1 MSIHAPKAPPLSKP
15 DGAPQGLPASLP
27 KNWWARRVRV
37 SALQRKVAYLALKA
51 QWKWNEVENICQ
63 RLSEE
68 WQQPPLIALLLPSTA
83 GGSAWQALE
92 SLSEKVV
99 IEGFAETTYCGADVC
114 LWVLRWAC
122 ENTRTDPPAITLEIF
137 ASYVTAAM
145 AKFHPRDSGP
155 FLWPLHDKD
164 IASAIAMCEYV
175 GGDAPWWR
183 KVLWGLRIVQP
194 PGGTVLE
201 ECILDHYGREVGYVF
216 AWANLFTRSLWVLT
230 ILCLFFYICGA
241 RAQLG
246 GFQGVLWYVMQFCIL
261 CWAICL
267 NALAGSRKSV
277 LRSGGGGGFTN
288 FRAQNNRTNE
298 VRTNE
303 SSLPPGSG
311 RRSRSERQAQE
322 DKPTM
327 QGAKTTALDALQ
339 RESWVTT
346 GERPVVTA
354 NTHTWQDRR
363 SSAKDALCPSRLMEG
378 VEEVPQNR
386 RREAAEKLQR
396 ALLKAKFLGWETKQ
410 LKVRRL
416 NPDYSECRRPKVW
429 AIFAF
434 LVTVAAM
441 VLFLLAAVLILFFF
455 LNLKSHLIYVWGDC
469 LRQGCNNPVQVHGM
483 KGFFADISADIGLAL
498 VFVVL
503 LGEVCKVLALHL
515 AKLWNFKYMRQRQ
528 YLQAMLSLGI
538 EVLAKVGVFSL
549 IAFVFLPGWTSDSGK
564 DVLPDVREV
573 CSGYVDYQICNWMS
587 NCSEDDPFCCAGS
600 LLCAK
605 DLLRFEQRRDL
616 FYLWLFGPFIVCP
629 FVDMIPAVLAPLIA
643 KRLSRWAE
651 YEGTQASKQGL
662 CGACFRCFSWFC
674 CCCCGKPLSR
684 LLGLIFVLDAEV
696 TGLRYLCRGQ
706 TFGTTELDMSDV
718 EDNDCCERCI
728 DGPFEQ
734 VVLRE
739 FDALDELKDLKLNF
753 LFVVLFAPVLPWA
766 IIPTLLARVM
776 EVRLKI
782 TKLFLVRRRS
792 FPRDAHLIHST
803 QETFTAIVTAFTVFW
818 YLGLSLVTFNN
829 QLHTWNLPELL
840 LTWLGSGL
848 LGLMLV
854 SLVVR
859 LLRRR
864 LE

>member
-1 MSIHAPKAPPLSKP
+1 MRRLRQEGDELEAVNGEPVDGFQDKAVEMIQKSGDEVKLQLSRPRKGFIKVVFP
-15 DGAPQGLPASLP
+15 DGKHITSPRAAVLQRLAEKVGYNSGCTCKDGRDEKCWYKDVATGEVYVLPLNVPGLVPSVWRKSGEDGARHGLDRTGGRGSLMVPFLSRPGEADYECWIPLRLEYAPEEFRKAIEEDGGAQPSGLPASLP

-51 QWKWNEVENICQ
+51 QWKWNEAAVPDF
-63 RLSEE
+63 LK
-68 WQQPPLIALLLPSTA
+68 LPVA
-83 GGSAWQALE
+83 
-92 SLSEKVV
+92 LSEKVV
-99 IEGFAETTYCGADVC
+99 MLGFAETTYCGADVC

-396 ALLKAKFLGWETKQ
+396 ALLKAKFLGCLDKDTCSTKGLVTQSIRGWETKQ

-416 NPDYSECRRPKVW
+416 NPDYSECRRPK
-429 AIFAF
+429 
-434 LVTVAAM
+434 
-441 VLFLLAAVLILFFF
+441 
-455 LNLKSHLIYVWGDC
+455 
-469 LRQGCNNPVQVHGM
+469 
-483 KGFFADISADIGLAL
+483 
-498 VFVVL
+498 
-503 LGEVCKVLALHL
+503 E
-515 AKLWNFKYMRQRQ
+515 
-528 YLQAMLSLGI
+528 
-538 EVLAKVGVFSL
+538 
-549 IAFVFLPGWTSDSGK
+549 
-564 DVLPDVREV
+564 
-573 CSGYVDYQICNWMS
+573 
-587 NCSEDDPFCCAGS
+587 
-600 LLCAK
+600 
-605 DLLRFEQRRDL
+605 
-616 FYLWLFGPFIVCP
+616 
-629 FVDMIPAVLAPLIA
+629 
-643 KRLSRWAE
+643 
-651 YEGTQASKQGL
+651 
-662 CGACFRCFSWFC
+662 
-674 CCCCGKPLSR
+674 
-684 LLGLIFVLDAEV
+684 
-696 TGLRYLCRGQ
+696 
-706 TFGTTELDMSDV
+706 
-718 EDNDCCERCI
+718 
-728 DGPFEQ
+728 
-734 VVLRE
+734 
-739 FDALDELKDLKLNF
+739 
-753 LFVVLFAPVLPWA
+753 PW
-766 IIPTLLARVM
+766 R
-776 EVRLKI
+776 
-782 TKLFLVRRRS
+782 
-792 FPRDAHLIHST
+792 H
-803 QETFTAIVTAFTVFW
+803 
-818 YLGLSLVTFNN
+818 
-829 QLHTWNLPELL
+829 
-840 LTWLGSGL
+840 
-848 LGLMLV
+848 
-854 SLVVR
+854 
-859 LLRRR
+859 
-864 LE
+864 

>member
-1 MSIHAPKAPPLSKP
+1 
-15 DGAPQGLPASLP
+15 
-27 KNWWARRVRV
+27 
-37 SALQRKVAYLALKA
+37 LALKA
-51 QWKWNEVENICQ
+51 KWKWNEVESICQ
-63 RLSEE
+63 RLTEE
-68 WQQPPLIALLLPSTA
+68 WQRPPLIALLLPA
-83 GGSAWQALE
+83 AACESAWPALE
-92 SLSEKVV
+92 GLSDKVV
-99 IEGFAETTYCGADVC
+99 IEGFAETIYCGEDVC
-114 LWVLRWAC
+114 LWVLRWAA
-122 ENTRTDPPAITLEIF
+122 ENMKTDPPAITLELF

-164 IASAIAMCEYV
+164 IASAIAMCEYAGV
-175 GGDAPWWR
+175 DAPWWR
-183 KVLWGLRIVQP
+183 KVLWALRIVQP

-230 ILCLFFYICGA
+230 SLCLIFYICGA

-246 GFQGVLWYVMQFCIL
+246 GYEGVLWYAMQFCIL

-298 VRTNE
+298 VANNRNNAAVENGRPQRNNE
-303 SSLPPGSG
+303 IK
-311 RRSRSERQAQE
+311 E
-322 DKPTM
+322 KPAI
-327 QGAKTTALDALQ
+327 QGAKTTALDSLQ
-339 RESWVTT
+339 REK
-346 GERPVVTA
+346 VVADPEQPPLRLAAST
-354 NTHTWQDRR
+354 THTWQDRR
-363 SSAKDALCPSRLMEG
+363 ESCKDSFCPSRLLEG
-378 VEEVPQNR
+378 VQEVPEER
-386 RREAAEKLQR
+386 RPETAEKLQR
-396 ALLKAKFLGWETKQ
+396 ALLKAKFLGWESKQ

-416 NPDYSECRRPKVW
+416 NPDYAESRCPKVW
-429 AIFAF
+429 AVFAF
-434 LVTVAAM
+434 SVTLVVM
-441 VLFLLAAVLILFFF
+441 VLFLCTAIMILFFF

-469 LRQGCNNPVQVHGM
+469 LRQGCNNPVQVHGLA
-483 KGFFADISADIGLAL
+483 GFLADISADIGLAL

-503 LGEVCKVLALHL
+503 LGEVCKGLASQL

-528 YLQAMLSLGI
+528 YVQAMLSLGI

-549 IAFVFLPGWTSDSGK
+549 IAFVFLPGWISEK
-564 DVLPDVREV
+564 DVVPNVPET
-573 CSGYVDYQICNWMS
+573 CSGYVDYQICTWMS
-587 NCSEDDPFCCAGS
+587 ECSEDDPFCCAGS

-605 DLLRFEQRRDL
+605 GLLTFDQRRDL
-616 FYLWLFGPFIVCP
+616 FHLWLIGPFLVCP

-643 KRLSRWAE
+643 KRLSKWADNASE
-651 YEGTQASKQGL
+651 TAQAVKRRLWQ
-662 CGACFRCFSWFC
+662 RCLRAMSWFC

-684 LLGLIFVLDAEV
+684 LLALIFVLDGEV
-696 TGLRYLCRGQ
+696 TGLRYVCQGQ
-706 TFGTTELDMSDV
+706 TFATTELDKSDAN
-718 EDNDCCERCI
+718 DDCCERCI
-728 DGPFEQ
+728 DGPLEQ

-753 LFVVLFAPVLPWA
+753 LFVVLFAPVVPWA

-803 QETFTAIVTAFTVFW
+803 QETFTAVVTSFTVFW

-829 QLHTWNLPELL
+829 QLHTWKLSELL
-840 LTWLGSGL
+840 LTWLGCGL
-848 LGLMLV
+848 AGSIMV

-859 LLRRR
+859 CLRRR
-864 LE
+864 LA